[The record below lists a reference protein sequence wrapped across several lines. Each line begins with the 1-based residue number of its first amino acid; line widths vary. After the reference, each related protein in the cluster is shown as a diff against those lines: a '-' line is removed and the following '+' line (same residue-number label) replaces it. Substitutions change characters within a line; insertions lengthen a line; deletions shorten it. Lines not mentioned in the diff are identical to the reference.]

1 MKTFAKLNL
10 KNNGSAIV
18 LAMFTVLILFIM
30 GVALLRI
37 GLTSRIYAIR
47 NAEQMRAKVAADAGL
62 TKALYEMNKK
72 LLSKPWD
79 GSTLPS
85 ASDVQLEDSPDF
97 YSYTVTKD
105 ASGVYFIESIG
116 DAGPS
121 QRTVRTSLR
130 LSGPFDFALF
140 ADDAITLYN
149 SATIDQYNNGPED
162 GSLQVGTN
170 NTTKREVAIKN
181 DAVINGDVLVGPG
194 GDPAVVIENKGTITG
209 DTGSLAEE
217 NELTDVTV
225 PAALVA
231 LPSSGTISGN
241 TTLPAGSYKYSS
253 IDLDKDKGTP
263 EVLTINGHVT
273 LYVTKIVGL
282 KNSAEIKINPSCSLV
297 MYIGINLDGGN
308 SSSFNNTTC
317 IPKNL
322 QIYGL
327 NSCTSVVFKNGSALY
342 GTIYAPNANV
352 TFNNSAAAYG
362 AVVANSFEQKNSAPF
377 HYDTNLKDVT
387 VNDDLVKFV
396 YNKWNED

>member
-18 LAMFTVLILFIM
+18 LAMFAVLILFIM

-105 ASGVYFIESIG
+105 ASGVYFIESTG
-116 DAGPS
+116 DAGSS

-170 NTTKREVAIKN
+170 NTTKKEVAIKN
-181 DAVINGDVLVGPG
+181 NAVINGDVLVGPG
-194 GDPAVVIENKGTITG
+194 GDPAVVIDCFPGGIITG
-209 DTGSLAEE
+209 DTGSLAQE

-241 TTLPAGSYKYSS
+241 TPLSAGSYKYSS
-253 IDLDKDKGTP
+253 IGLGNSK
-263 EVLTINGHVT
+263 VLTINGQVT
-273 LYVTKIVGL
+273 LYVTGGVTL
-282 KNSAEIKINPSCSLV
+282 NTSARIDVNQTASLV
-297 MYIGINLDGGN
+297 MYIGGNLEGKN
-308 SSSFNNTTC
+308 SSSFNNKTC
-317 IPKNL
+317 VPKNL
-322 QIYGL
+322 RVYGL
-327 NSCTSVVFKNGSALY
+327 NSCTSMVFKNGSALY
-342 GTIYAPNANV
+342 GAVYAPNANV
-352 TFNNSAAAYG
+352 TFDNSAGAYG
-362 AVVANSFEQKNSAPF
+362 AVVANSFEQKNSAAF